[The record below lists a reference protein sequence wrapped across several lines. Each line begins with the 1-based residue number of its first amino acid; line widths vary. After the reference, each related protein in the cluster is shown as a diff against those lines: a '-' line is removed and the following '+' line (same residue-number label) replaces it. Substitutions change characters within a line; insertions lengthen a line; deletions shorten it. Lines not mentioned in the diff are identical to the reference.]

1 MDRLQAMTT
10 FVTVAETGGFSA
22 AARKLDVSPSVV
34 SRIVTEL
41 EEHLGVRLLT
51 RTTRIVRLTETGSA
65 YFENCRRILGEIDEV
80 EQAATGIHTAPRGLL
95 TITAPVLFGA
105 AYVTPLAV
113 EYLQRYPEVELNCL
127 FLDRIVH
134 VIDEGIDVA
143 VRIGALPDSSLQAIR
158 VGAVRRVLCAAPAY
172 LQRCGTPATL
182 DDLAAHTTIATTGAS
197 ASVDW
202 RFTVDGRPR
211 SLRTQ
216 PRLTTTTNDAS
227 IAAAVAGFGI
237 AQALS
242 YQVAHHLRAG
252 RLQLVLEAFEQPEL
266 PINVVHREGRHP
278 TQKVRAFV
286 DLAIDRLRGDPSV
299 NQPASSSN
307 ATPAAPVRAAHGKE
321 RIKAAR

>member
-10 FVTVAETGGFSA
+10 FATVAETGGFSA

-51 RTTRIVRLTETGSA
+51 RTTRIVRLTETGTA
-65 YFENCRRILGEIDEV
+65 YFENCRRILGEIDEA
-80 EQAATGIHTAPRGLL
+80 EQSATGTHAAPRGLL

-113 EYLQRYPEVELNCL
+113 EYLQRYPEVDLSCL
-127 FLDRIVH
+127 FLDRIVN

-158 VGAVRRVLCAAPAY
+158 VGAVRRVLCAAPDY
-172 LQRCGTPATL
+172 LRRCGTPQTL
-182 DDLAAHTTIATTGAS
+182 DELAAHTTIATTGAS
-197 ASVDW
+197 NSVDW
-202 RFTVDGRPR
+202 RFAVDGRPR

-216 PRLTTTTNDAS
+216 PRLMTTTNDAS
-227 IAAAVAGFGI
+227 IAAAVSGFGI

-252 RLQLVLEAFEQPEL
+252 TLQLVLESFEQPAL
-266 PINVVHREGRHP
+266 PINVVHREGRNA
-278 TQKVRAFV
+278 TQKVRAFL
-286 DLAIDRLRGDPSV
+286 DLAIDRLRADPSLAQTV
-299 NQPASSSN
+299 HSDGTTMHAANGEDGLI
-307 ATPAAPVRAAHGKE
+307 ATQ
-321 RIKAAR
+321 